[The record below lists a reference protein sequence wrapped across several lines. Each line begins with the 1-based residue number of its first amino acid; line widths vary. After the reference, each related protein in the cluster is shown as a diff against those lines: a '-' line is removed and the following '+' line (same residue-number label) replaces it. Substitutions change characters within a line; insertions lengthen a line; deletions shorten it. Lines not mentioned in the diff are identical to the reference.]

1 MAKKKINYDKYLK
14 KLKEEEEEVSRKRGT
29 SISFDNYFKAAA
41 EQYRK
46 EGPLRETSVGIG
58 PKGKEAYLK
67 GKVNTIEMEKKER
80 QQEDPRRYIMG
91 VPVGNMMD
99 LSYSGPMKKA
109 KEELEEEQKRN
120 RLQGYKNSNRYSDFE
135 EYVKKGKEIENP
147 TYEQRNTGIDKLV
160 IGNKKVADFDIA
172 NRLKNKVEYA
182 FEQEAKKNVDPNDY
196 DRRYTKLTEEER
208 NIYNY
213 VLAKEG
219 NKAADEY
226 LKSLDRDLNKR
237 RQESVNEG
245 VKKMA
250 NENKFAGVAAN
261 IGSSFLTPAAYAET
275 IKQNVKNKIT
285 GKEEEIDP
293 YSSAMSPVHMNNA
306 TREGIEQNMSNGGK
320 FMTDVGLSLLDYGA
334 KVGTMGGAGALLN
347 MAAGAAGST
356 AQDAAARG
364 GDPDQVLQTST
375 VAGLAE
381 YVTEKMGLERLI
393 KFKTMPDTVKKR
405 IVQEMVKGIGAEGSE
420 EAVTEVINSV
430 ADIAVM
436 GEKSNYTQGINS
448 YMAQGLNEEEAAKRA
463 RQDIYKNVGLSFA
476 GGALAGGVMNAAAI
490 GIGRMTGS
498 EIQEGKEIEE
508 EKKKIPGQEPL
519 LLEDNIPTNPEMQPQ
534 SQMPQNFEQREEI
547 PWEEFNEPIED
558 KTGRIENTKVEKL
571 AITDRGPAQVEQF
584 VEVTPKDAIVRL
596 DNGEV
601 TSLGNINFRDPQT
614 QDLFRFAS
622 TLDDKNA
629 ATSYVNQYNKEIPLH
644 IYSEGY
650 ARFFNAGIRGSED
663 FETVYKKGSM
673 GDMVPK
679 HILYEA
685 YALGEQK
692 AARETKLPEI
702 PRQAAGTV
710 TDMRTIQDD
719 TFNEIDQGIALKT
732 GQDVVLKD
740 SMEKGASGS
749 FSRSM
754 ATFTFSEESKNKMMT
769 RVHELGEFAESYNP
783 EGMRKLQDA
792 VLNWYSDTH
801 GYKAM
806 DEMIAQYQNMYQ
818 NADGRASYAQAA
830 QEMTN
835 DALGGLFSSDEGVED
850 FVNWIKDTKTEAEQ
864 KNIVQTIVD
873 FFTQIVDK
881 LKSYVN
887 GIYKGGMDYIYSE
900 MEADKAAKIRKRVLE
915 AVDKAGIEYKNTE
928 KTGENKKNPPTT
940 GGVNENSSPLTSETV
955 SGTDSN
961 GSIAQD
967 RNNIK
972 PDDVRYQLNQFGFE
986 EYTERQKKN
995 WDNGKIVLCNT
1006 VQDIVDF
1013 AKAADGK
1020 VYKILYM
1027 GKIGP
1032 ELAERIKGETG
1043 VDLLSYNV
1051 VLRSDNV
1058 IKIIKKHGGDKEH
1071 LRGQEKVTPEMF
1083 ADIPKIISEF
1093 DSVELAGK
1101 TDDGKPALKFA
1112 KDINGKEVAI
1122 EYISDKRMMLY
1133 TQTMYATKKSRT
1145 TARDVVKHSPPLTSQ
1160 TNSSSGSNNSI
1171 PQNEED
1177 IKYQLKDTANT
1188 RDIMREN
1195 EKLHKAVEA
1204 LKEEVK
1210 LSKGFRPS
1218 VKDVRKLAK
1227 DILTEYSSKYPLKS
1241 LEDNI
1246 LKLVNYMHT
1255 AKDIRWDEIMHITS
1269 EVAKPVIEQSLY
1281 VDDTLKQQY
1290 KGMLDDFKKRPI
1302 KLSDAQKQEV
1312 SNVFG
1317 TYNDFRKA
1325 NFGKLRVSENG
1336 TPLNTIWDELCG
1348 LYPEFFDTNTNEG
1361 DQIISILDAIETVQP
1376 QYYNE
1381 YSENMDQAAYD
1392 LALKIY
1398 DAYFDIGSVK
1408 TFADK
1413 QKDKLLTAQRKYR
1426 ESVREIRKEE
1436 REKYKQKLA
1445 ETVES
1450 NKENTKKIKE
1460 QQNEKIVKARAAVR
1474 ESYAERNKRNKERTM
1489 ASNSRAKIR
1498 KDCMELSKWL
1508 INPTDSKHV
1517 PEPLRAAL
1525 THFVSSIDLLSDRMR
1540 IDSKTVKN
1548 INEAMGVL
1556 SKSADELSKQ
1566 LMLIEQGKNVYEN
1579 FDLEIDPDFIYR
1591 VEQFI
1596 KDNSEERSIYE
1607 MDHKQ
1612 LKELEAIVHEIK
1624 RSITQINTMIGNERY
1639 KKVSECG
1646 KDTINQLQEKK
1657 SLKKQ
1662 GKILDLLN
1670 ISMLDARS
1678 FFEQIGPAG
1687 MSIYNESRKGFNKK
1701 MHVIR
1706 DASDFMSD
1714 ALKGINIKEITGPNA
1729 KVFTFEI
1736 NGSEYKITTEMIME
1750 LYKLHKRGAAKKH
1763 ILQGGIKLDD
1773 FIIKDGKN
1781 PILKTVHQTGEH
1793 VLTPQ
1798 KIEEIIS
1805 KLTPEEKKLADRMQ
1819 EFMAID
1825 CAEYGNETSMK
1836 LYGYEKFKD
1845 PNYYPIR
1852 TDSNSVKTS
1861 DITENNSSLYAIKN
1875 KGMTKN
1881 LVEGASNPIRVGS
1894 IFDTFIKHVLDMAD
1908 YNAYAIPLIDAMKW
1922 YNYNNRLDVEE
1933 GEKVMSVKS
1942 ELERVY
1948 GKGAKEY
1955 FIKLIQDINGATAS
1969 DLDTKIAGRLI
1980 SSYKAAAV
1988 GANLR
1993 VVVQQPTAIMRAL
2006 AVMEPKYLIH
2016 ARATRQSMKDVK
2028 KYSEIAYWKSNGYY
2042 DTMIGKSMKEIITGI
2057 STTTDKIKEKSLALA
2072 GFMDDVTW
2080 GAIWNACRYE
2090 IKEKHPDLTVD
2101 SKEYIDTV
2109 KQRFDDII
2117 DQTQVVDT
2125 VLHRSQAMK
2134 NKDILV
2140 KSATSFMA
2148 EPTKSYNLLRNALI
2162 NADKPGGKKA
2172 LARAISVYVL
2182 TGVVTAAVASIAD
2195 AFRDYDEF
2203 DSWGK
2208 KYFKSLAPN
2217 IISGLNPLNLIPFAK
2232 DVVSMIDGWSVNR
2245 MDMQSIQGIIY
2256 AVQGLSS
2263 DKKPYTKIKSLAKG
2277 FSGLSG
2283 LPIGNTMRTFESM
2296 YNLFS
2301 EENLGEPVA
2310 TMTRKAELLYNAIVD
2325 ENDEMKEK
2333 VLRLTEEKDLGELE
2347 KELTKITNKKMK
2359 EEIGEGEIDQA
2370 QEELNIVTG
2379 FKEEIGKNPKDI
2391 KSGIKS
2397 SLSGEFKPRYL
2408 EGETEIASYL
2418 KSLTYNGD
2426 ALYTDKDFEK
2436 WKKDAGK

>member
-1 MAKKKINYDKYLK
+1 MAKKKKNYISYFDDDKR
-14 KLKEEEEEVSRKRGT
+14 EEEVSRQRGT
-29 SISFDNYFKAAA
+29 SVRYDDYFKAAA
-41 EQYRK
+41 LEYER
-46 EGPLRETSVGIG
+46 
-58 PKGKEAYLK
+58 KGKRNDSFIGMGNRPTEEERIKSRMDYIEAQQ
-67 GKVNTIEMEKKER
+67 KK
-80 QQEDPRRYIMG
+80 
-91 VPVGNMMD
+91 N
-99 LSYSGPMKKA
+99 
-109 KEELEEEQKRN
+109 KEERTWIDDAMRILPGVSIANEKDRLYDIAKRRAKDELQAEQKR
-120 RLQGYKNSNRYSDFE
+120 QKIE
-135 EYVKKGKEIENP
+135 EYEKAFEDPEFEKYVQQGKNIENP
-147 TYEQRNTGIDKLV
+147 TYEERNKGINKLV
-160 IGNKKVADFDIA
+160 IGNKKVADWA
-172 NRLKNKVEYA
+172 NSLQNKVEYA

-644 IYSEGY
+644 VYSEGY

-783 EGMRKLQDA
+783 EGMRKVQDA

-850 FVNWIKDTKTEAEQ
+850 FINWIKDTKTEAEQ

-1013 AKAADGK
+1013 AEAADGK

-1145 TARDVVKHSPPLTSQ
+1145 TARGVVKHSPPLTSQ
-1160 TNSSSGSNNSI
+1160 TNSSSGSNNIIS
-1171 PQNEED
+1171 QNEED

-1195 EKLHKAVEA
+1195 EKLLKAVEA

-1210 LSKGFRPS
+1210 LSEGFRPS

-1302 KLSDAQKQEV
+1302 KLSDSQKQEV

-1336 TPLNTIWDELCG
+1336 TPLDTIWDELCG

-1361 DQIISILDAIETVQP
+1361 EQIISILDAIETVQP

-1436 REKYKQKLA
+1436 REKYNQRLA
-1445 ETVES
+1445 EIQAA
-1450 NKENTKKIKE
+1450 NKEKTKNLKAEK
-1460 QQNEKIVKARAAVR
+1460 NETVAKARAAMRDSYNERNQRNKQRTR
-1474 ESYAERNKRNKERTM
+1474 ESKSRT
-1489 ASNSRAKIR
+1489 KIR

-1508 INPTDSKHV
+1508 LNPTDAKHV
-1517 PEPLRAAL
+1517 TKPLKKAVTEFL
-1525 THFVSSIDLLSDRMR
+1525 TSIDLISGRMKT
-1540 IDSKTVKN
+1540 DGKTV
-1548 INEAMGVL
+1548 IDLNEVMR
-1556 SKSADELSKQ
+1556 ELNNQ
-1566 LMLIEQGKNVYEN
+1566 LRMMEN
-1579 FDLEIDPDFIYR
+1579 GENEYAYFDLGIDPDFVYS
-1591 VEQFI
+1591 VEEFI
-1596 KDNSEERSIYE
+1596 DRNKEKRRLDE
-1607 MDHKQ
+1607 MDYSQ

-1624 RSITQINTMIGNERY
+1624 RSVTQVNDMIGNERY
-1639 KKVSECG
+1639 KKISECG
-1646 KDTINQLQEKK
+1646 QDTIKQLQEKK

-1687 MSIYNESRKGFNKK
+1687 MSIYNEARKGFNKK

-1706 DASDFMSD
+1706 DASDFMSE
-1714 ALKGINIKEITGPNA
+1714 AIKGINVKEITGPNA
-1729 KVFTFEI
+1729 KIFKFTFG
-1736 NGSEYKITTEMIME
+1736 NTEYKFTTAMIIE
-1750 LYKLHKRGAAKKH
+1750 LYNLYNRPPGKTHL
-1763 ILQGGIKLDD
+1763 LEGGMRFKDFVIKE
-1773 FIIKDGKN
+1773 GKN
-1781 PILKTVHQTGEH
+1781 PILKTVHQTEMP
-1793 VLTPQ
+1793 VFTQ
-1798 KIEEIIS
+1798 TQISEIVS
-1805 KLTPEEKKLADRMQ
+1805 KLTPKEKKLADAMQ
-1819 EFMAID
+1819 QFLAVD
-1825 CAEYGNETSMK
+1825 CAKYGNKASMS
-1836 LYGYEKFKD
+1836 LYGIEKFND
-1845 PNYYPIR
+1845 PRYYPIV
-1852 TDSNSVKTS
+1852 TDPNSVNTS
-1861 DITENNSSLYAIKN
+1861 DRTVNNASLHAIKN

-1881 LVEGASNPIRVGS
+1881 LVKGANNPVIIGDA
-1894 IFDTFIKHVLDMAD
+1894 FDTFIKHVLDMAD
-1908 YNAYAIPLIDAMKW
+1908 YYGYAEALYDAMKW

-1933 GEKVMSVKS
+1933 GEKVMGVKS

-1955 FIKLIQDINGATAS
+1955 FIRLIQDINGATAS
-1969 DLDTKIAGRLI
+1969 DMDTKIAGGLI

-1993 VVVQQPTAIMRAL
+1993 VVIQQPTAIMRAL
-2006 AVMEPKYLIH
+2006 AVMDPKYLIH

-2080 GAIWNACRYE
+2080 SAIWNACRYE

-2134 NKDILV
+2134 NKDKIV

-2162 NADKPGGKKA
+2162 NADKPGGKRA

-2203 DSWGK
+2203 DSWGE
-2208 KYFKSLAPN
+2208 KYFKSLIPN

-2283 LPIGNTMRTFESM
+2283 LPIGNTMRTFESI
-2296 YNLFS
+2296 YNFFS
-2301 EENLGEPVA
+2301 NENLGEPVA
-2310 TMTRKAELLYNAIVD
+2310 NNSKKAELLYKAIVD
-2325 ENDEMKEK
+2325 GDDQMKDKIMNSMKGEEDKLISAFTKNVNKEIREDISEGDTDDAQEK
-2333 VLRLTEEKDLGELE
+2333 IDIIGEL
-2347 KELTKITNKKMK
+2347 K
-2359 EEIGEGEIDQA
+2359 EENG
-2370 QEELNIVTG
+2370 
-2379 FKEEIGKNPKDI
+2379 KETKDI
-2391 KSGIKS
+2391 KSTIKS
-2397 SLSGEFKPRYL
+2397 MLTKEFKQQYL
-2408 EGETEIASYL
+2408 EGDTEIESYL

>member
-1 MAKKKINYDKYLK
+1 MAKKKKNYISYFDDDKR
-14 KLKEEEEEVSRKRGT
+14 EEEVSRQRGT
-29 SISFDNYFKAAA
+29 SVRYDDYFKAAA
-41 EQYRK
+41 LEYER
-46 EGPLRETSVGIG
+46 
-58 PKGKEAYLK
+58 KGKRNDSFIGMGNRPTEEERIKSRMDYIEAQQ
-67 GKVNTIEMEKKER
+67 KK
-80 QQEDPRRYIMG
+80 
-91 VPVGNMMD
+91 N
-99 LSYSGPMKKA
+99 
-109 KEELEEEQKRN
+109 KEERTWIDDAMRILPGVSIANEKDRLYDIAKRRAKDELQAEQKR
-120 RLQGYKNSNRYSDFE
+120 QKIE
-135 EYVKKGKEIENP
+135 EYEKAFEDPEFEKYVQQGKNIENP

-334 KVGTMGGAGALLN
+334 KVGTLGGAGALLN

-393 KFKTMPDTVKKR
+393 KFKTMPDNVKKR

-436 GEKSNYTQGINS
+436 GEKSNYAQGINS
-448 YMAQGLNEEEAAKRA
+448 YMEQGLNEEEAEKRA

-519 LLEDNIPTNPEMQPQ
+519 LLEDNTPTNPEMQPQ

-558 KTGRIENTKVEKL
+558 KTGRIENMKVEKL

-644 IYSEGY
+644 VYSEGY

-692 AARETKLPEI
+692 AARETKLPEM

-710 TDMRTIQDD
+710 TDIRTIKDD
-719 TFNEIDQGIALKT
+719 TFNEIDQAIALKT

-740 SMEKGASGS
+740 SMEKGAAGS

-754 ATFTFSEESKNKMMT
+754 ATFTFSEESANKLMT
-769 RVHELGEFAESYNP
+769 KSHELGEFANSYNP
-783 EGMRKLQDA
+783 EGMKEVSNA
-792 VLNWYSDTH
+792 VLNWYSDMH
-801 GYKAM
+801 GYQAL
-806 DEMIAQYQNMYQ
+806 DEMIAQYQGLYQ
-818 NADGRASYAQAA
+818 NEGEKASYAHAT
-830 QEMTN
+830 QEVAN
-835 DALGGLFSSDEGVED
+835 DAIGALFSSDEGAED
-850 FVNWIKDTKTEAEQ
+850 FLNWAKNTKTKDEQ

-873 FFTQIVDK
+873 FFDQILDK
-881 LKSYVN
+881 LKKYIN
-887 GIYKGGMDYIYSE
+887 GIYKGGMDYIYAE
-900 MEADKAAKIRKRVLE
+900 MDTKRAAELRQRFLN

-1013 AKAADGK
+1013 AEAADGK

-1160 TNSSSGSNNSI
+1160 TNSSSGSNNIIS
-1171 PQNEED
+1171 QNEED

-1210 LSKGFRPS
+1210 LSEGFRPS

-1227 DILTEYSSKYPLKS
+1227 DILTEYSSKYSLKS

-1246 LKLVNYMHT
+1246 FKVVNYMHT
-1255 AKDIRWDEIMHITS
+1255 AKNIRWDEIMHITS

-1302 KLSDAQKQEV
+1302 KLSDSQKQEV
-1312 SNVFG
+1312 SNIFG

-1348 LYPEFFDTNTNEG
+1348 LYPEFFDANANEG

-1436 REKYKQKLA
+1436 REKYNQRLA
-1445 ETVES
+1445 EIQAA
-1450 NKENTKKIKE
+1450 NKEKTKNLKAEK
-1460 QQNEKIVKARAAVR
+1460 NETVAKARAAMRDSYYERNQRNKQRTR
-1474 ESYAERNKRNKERTM
+1474 ESKSRT
-1489 ASNSRAKIR
+1489 KIR

-1508 INPTDSKHV
+1508 LNPTDAKHV
-1517 PEPLRAAL
+1517 PEPMQKAV
-1525 THFVSSIDLLSDRMR
+1525 TQFITSIDLISGRM
-1540 IDSKTVKN
+1540 KTD
-1548 INEAMGVL
+1548 GSTVL
-1556 SKSADELSKQ
+1556 DLNKVMEKLKTQLQ
-1566 LMLIEQGKNVYEN
+1566 LMENGEGVYEN
-1579 FDLEIDPDFIYR
+1579 FDLGIDPDLIYR
-1591 VEQFI
+1591 AEDFI
-1596 KDNSEERSIYE
+1596 EKNSEKRRLDE
-1607 MDHKQ
+1607 MDYSQ
-1612 LKELEAIVHEIK
+1612 LKELEAIVSEIK
-1624 RSITQINTMIGNERY
+1624 RSITQINEFVGNEKF
-1639 KKVSECG
+1639 KKISECG
-1646 KDTINQLQEKK
+1646 LKTIEDLQSKK
-1657 SLKKQ
+1657 TLKSDNKFHN
-1662 GKILDLLN
+1662 LMN
-1670 ISMLDARS
+1670 VSMLDSRS
-1678 FFEQIGPAG
+1678 YFSQLGEAAF
-1687 MSIYNESRKGFNKK
+1687 SIYQEVRKGFDKRVWRLK
-1701 MHVIR
+1701 EAQDYMAEV
-1706 DASDFMSD
+1706 
-1714 ALKGINIKEITGPNA
+1714 LKGKNTKEITGPKA
-1729 KVFTFEI
+1729 KLHEFSLEEGKIKLTTAQIMSLYELTKRPQARDHIIKGGIRAQDIVAKREKVPL
-1736 NGSEYKITTEMIME
+1736 NKKITQSEAIRVTKEE
-1750 LYKLHKRGAAKKH
+1750 LSN
-1763 ILQGGIKLDD
+1763 IV
-1773 FIIKDGKN
+1773 N
-1781 PILKTVHQTGEH
+1781 E
-1793 VLTPQ
+1793 
-1798 KIEEIIS
+1798 
-1805 KLTPEEKKLADRMQ
+1805 LTPEQKEIADKMQKFLAKN
-1819 EFMAID
+1819 
-1825 CAEYGNETSMK
+1825 CAAWGNETSMQMY
-1836 LYGYEKFKD
+1836 LYEKFKD
-1845 PNYYPIR
+1845 PNYFPIT
-1852 TDSNSVKTS
+1852 TDSNQVKTT
-1861 DITENNSSLYAIKN
+1861 DRTENNASLYAIKN
-1875 KGMTKN
+1875 QGMTKKI
-1881 LVEGASNPIRVGS
+1881 VSGANNAIIVSD
-1894 IFDTFIKHVLDMAD
+1894 IFDVFTKHVTGMAD
-1908 YNAYAIPLIDAMKW
+1908 YNAYAIPLADAMKW
-1922 YNYNNRLDVEE
+1922 YNYNNKLDITD
-1933 GEKVMSVKS
+1933 GKVRGVKS
-1942 ELERVY
+1942 EIERTY
-1948 GKGAKEY
+1948 GKLAKEY
-1955 FIKLIQDINGATAS
+1955 FIKLMKDLNGVVEHDG
-1969 DLDTKIAGRLI
+1969 DLAISKGMIAN
-1980 SSYKAAAV
+1980 YKAAAV

-1993 VVVQQPTAIMRAL
+1993 VVLQQPAAIMRAY
-2006 AVMEPKYLIH
+2006 AVMDAKYLSH
-2016 ARATRQSMKDVK
+2016 AIFTKEGVRKAK
-2028 KYSEIAYWKSNGYY
+2028 ENAAIALWKSWGYY
-2042 DTMIGKSMKEIITGI
+2042 ETMMGKSMKEVITGQ
-2057 STTTDKIKEKSLALA
+2057 SSTTDKIKEKTMALA
-2072 GFMDDVTW
+2072 GIADEITW
-2080 GAIWNACRYE
+2080 GGIWNACEYE
-2090 IKEKHPDLTVD
+2090 IKDKHPNIKPD
-2101 SKEYIDTV
+2101 SKEFIELTA
-2109 KQRFDDII
+2109 QRFSDII
-2117 DQTQVVDT
+2117 DQTQVVDSL
-2125 VLHRSQAMK
+2125 LHRNQYMRNQDVMAK
-2134 NKDILV
+2134 V
-2140 KSATSFMA
+2140 QTAFMA
-2148 EPTKSYNLLRNALI
+2148 EPVKTYNMLRNAMV
-2162 NADKPGGKKA
+2162 NVNEPDGKKRLGRAVATYAMTAILTAA
-2172 LARAISVYVL
+2172 LARYL
-2182 TGVVTAAVASIAD
+2182 M
-2195 AFRDYDEF
+2195 
-2203 DSWGK
+2203 
-2208 KYFKSLAPN
+2208 
-2217 IISGLNPLNLIPFAK
+2217 PLEIMMNMILGCK
-2232 DVVSMIDGWSVNR
+2232 NTSEVS
-2245 MDMQSIQGIIY
+2245 
-2256 AVQGLSS
+2256 
-2263 DKKPYTKIKSLAKG
+2263 
-2277 FSGLSG
+2277 
-2283 LPIGNTMRTFESM
+2283 
-2296 YNLFS
+2296 
-2301 EENLGEPVA
+2301 
-2310 TMTRKAELLYNAIVD
+2310 
-2325 ENDEMKEK
+2325 
-2333 VLRLTEEKDLGELE
+2333 
-2347 KELTKITNKKMK
+2347 
-2359 EEIGEGEIDQA
+2359 
-2370 QEELNIVTG
+2370 
-2379 FKEEIGKNPKDI
+2379 
-2391 KSGIKS
+2391 
-2397 SLSGEFKPRYL
+2397 
-2408 EGETEIASYL
+2408 
-2418 KSLTYNGD
+2418 
-2426 ALYTDKDFEK
+2426 
-2436 WKKDAGK
+2436 

>member
-1 MAKKKINYDKYLK
+1 MAKKKNNYDKYLK

-120 RLQGYKNSNRYSDFE
+120 RLQGYKNSNRYSDFD

-147 TYEQRNTGIDKLV
+147 SYEQRNTGIDKLV

-334 KVGTMGGAGALLN
+334 KVGTLGGAGALLN
-347 MAAGAAGST
+347 MAAGAAGSA

-508 EKKKIPGQEPL
+508 EKKQIPGQEPL
-519 LLEDNIPTNPEMQPQ
+519 LLEDNTPINPEMQPQ
-534 SQMPQNFEQREEI
+534 SQIPQKFEQREEI

-558 KTGRIENTKVEKL
+558 KTGRIENKEVEKL

-629 ATSYVNQYNKEIPLH
+629 ATSYVNQYNKKIPLH
-644 IYSEGY
+644 VYSEGY

-692 AARETKLPEI
+692 AARETKLPEM

-783 EGMRKLQDA
+783 EGMRKVQDA

-915 AVDKAGIEYKNTE
+915 AVDRAGIEYKSTE
-928 KTGENKKNPPTT
+928 KMSRTTAEDVKESPSLTSQTNSSSGPEESIQYKAASEKPQDTRYQLNQFGLEEHTQHEKENMRSPKNVFCNSKEDIMNFVESANPKELKILFLGKVGRDLGMKIKAETGINLYDYGIVLRSDNVLKIFKDHGGEKEHLRGQERITPEIFADIPNIIAHYDSLERVGVTNQGKPALKFTKDINGKEVVIEYVSDKRRMLYTQTMYASKKNPPTT
-940 GGVNENSSPLTSETV
+940 GGVEKHSSPLTSKTV
-955 SGTDSN
+955 SGTDS
-961 GSIAQD
+961 STD
-967 RNNIK
+967 
-972 PDDVRYQLNQFGFE
+972 
-986 EYTERQKKN
+986 
-995 WDNGKIVLCNT
+995 
-1006 VQDIVDF
+1006 
-1013 AKAADGK
+1013 
-1020 VYKILYM
+1020 
-1027 GKIGP
+1027 
-1032 ELAERIKGETG
+1032 
-1043 VDLLSYNV
+1043 
-1051 VLRSDNV
+1051 
-1058 IKIIKKHGGDKEH
+1058 
-1071 LRGQEKVTPEMF
+1071 
-1083 ADIPKIISEF
+1083 IIS
-1093 DSVELAGK
+1093 
-1101 TDDGKPALKFA
+1101 
-1112 KDINGKEVAI
+1112 
-1122 EYISDKRMMLY
+1122 
-1133 TQTMYATKKSRT
+1133 
-1145 TARDVVKHSPPLTSQ
+1145 
-1160 TNSSSGSNNSI
+1160 
-1171 PQNEED
+1171 QNEED

-1210 LSKGFRPS
+1210 LSEGFRPS

-1348 LYPEFFDTNTNEG
+1348 LYPELFGTNTNEG

-1381 YSENMDQAAYD
+1381 YSENMDQAAYE

-1436 REKYKQKLA
+1436 REKYNQRLA
-1445 ETVES
+1445 EIQAA
-1450 NKENTKKIKE
+1450 NKEKTKNLKAEK
-1460 QQNEKIVKARAAVR
+1460 NETVAKARAAMRDSYYERNQRNKQRTR
-1474 ESYAERNKRNKERTM
+1474 ESKSRT
-1489 ASNSRAKIR
+1489 KIR

-1508 INPTDSKHV
+1508 LNPTDAKHV
-1517 PEPLRAAL
+1517 PEPLKKAVTEFL
-1525 THFVSSIDLLSDRMR
+1525 TSIDLISGRMKT
-1540 IDSKTVKN
+1540 DGKTV
-1548 INEAMGVL
+1548 IDLNEVMRGL
-1556 SKSADELSKQ
+1556 NDQ
-1566 LMLIEQGKNVYEN
+1566 LRMMEN
-1579 FDLEIDPDFIYR
+1579 GENEYAYFDLGIDPDFVYS
-1591 VEQFI
+1591 VEEFI
-1596 KDNSEERSIYE
+1596 DRNKEKRRLDE
-1607 MDHKQ
+1607 MDYSQ

-1624 RSITQINTMIGNERY
+1624 RSVTQVNDMIGNERY
-1639 KKVSECG
+1639 KKISECG
-1646 KDTINQLQEKK
+1646 QDTIKQLQEKK

-1687 MSIYNESRKGFNKK
+1687 MSIYNEARKGFNKK

-1706 DASDFMSD
+1706 DASDFMSE
-1714 ALKGINIKEITGPNA
+1714 ALKGINVKEITGPNA
-1729 KVFTFEI
+1729 KIFKFTFG
-1736 NGSEYKITTEMIME
+1736 NTEYKFTTAMIIE
-1750 LYKLHKRGAAKKH
+1750 IYNLYNRPPGKTHL
-1763 ILQGGIKLDD
+1763 LEGGMRFKD
-1773 FIIKDGKN
+1773 FVTKEGKN
-1781 PILKTVHQTGEH
+1781 PILKTVHQTEMP
-1793 VLTPQ
+1793 VFTQ
-1798 KIEEIIS
+1798 TQISEIVS
-1805 KLTPEEKKLADRMQ
+1805 KLTPEEKKLADAMQ
-1819 EFMAID
+1819 QFLAVD
-1825 CAEYGNETSMK
+1825 CAKYGNKASMS
-1836 LYGYEKFKD
+1836 LYGIEKFND
-1845 PNYYPIR
+1845 PRYYPIV
-1852 TDSNSVKTS
+1852 TDPNSVNTS
-1861 DITENNSSLYAIKN
+1861 DRTVNNASLHAIKN

-1881 LVEGASNPIRVGS
+1881 LVKGANNPVIIGDA
-1894 IFDTFIKHVLDMAD
+1894 FDTFIKHVLDMAD
-1908 YNAYAIPLIDAMKW
+1908 YYGYAEALYDAMKW

-1933 GEKVMSVKS
+1933 GEKVMGVKS

-1955 FIKLIQDINGATAS
+1955 FIRLIQDINGATAS
-1969 DLDTKIAGRLI
+1969 DMDTKIAGGLI

-1993 VVVQQPTAIMRAL
+1993 VVIQQPTAIMRAL
-2006 AVMEPKYLIH
+2006 AVMDPKYLIH

-2080 GAIWNACRYE
+2080 SAIWNACRYE

-2134 NKDILV
+2134 NKDKIV

-2162 NADKPGGKKA
+2162 NADKPGGKRA

-2203 DSWGK
+2203 DSWGE
-2208 KYFKSLAPN
+2208 KYFKSLIPN

-2232 DVVSMIDGWSVNR
+2232 DVVSMIDGRSVNR

-2283 LPIGNTMRTFESM
+2283 LPIGNTMRTFESI
-2296 YNLFS
+2296 YNFFS
-2301 EENLGEPVA
+2301 NENLGEPVA
-2310 TMTRKAELLYNAIVD
+2310 NNSKKAELLYKAIVD
-2325 ENDEMKEK
+2325 GDDQMKDKIMNSMKGEEDKLISAFTKNVNKEIREDISEGDTDDAQEK
-2333 VLRLTEEKDLGELE
+2333 IDIIGEL
-2347 KELTKITNKKMK
+2347 K
-2359 EEIGEGEIDQA
+2359 EENG
-2370 QEELNIVTG
+2370 
-2379 FKEEIGKNPKDI
+2379 KETKDI
-2391 KSGIKS
+2391 KSTIKS
-2397 SLSGEFKPRYL
+2397 MLTKEFKQQYL
-2408 EGETEIASYL
+2408 EGDTEIESYL